1 MTTRRNFAFVW
12 LGYFAALAL
21 ALYGMTEARRW
32 AMAELD
38 TPEARARQREWQDA
52 VAKQIDDPKY
62 PVKRRPVKS
71 TEPPMLRLLRDHFAA
86 ACAVNLLAVTIFY
99 WFLTFIIR
107 GMLRAKQLHAR
118 PSDAERAV
126 QMIAGSSEPRL

>member
-1 MTTRRNFAFVW
+1 MTTRRNHVFAW

-38 TPEARARQREWQDA
+38 TPEARARQREWQET
-52 VAKQIDDPKY
+52 VAKQIEDPKY

-71 TEPPMLRLLRDHFAA
+71 AEPPMLRLLRDHFAA

-99 WFLTFIIR
+99 WFFTFIIR

-118 PSDAERAV
+118 PSDSERVV
-126 QMIAGSSEPRL
+126 QMIAGSSEPRA

>member
-1 MTTRRNFAFVW
+1 MTTRRNSAFVW

-21 ALYGMTEARRW
+21 ALYAMTELRRW

-52 VAKQIDDPKY
+52 VAKQIEDPKY

-71 TEPPMLRLLRDHFAA
+71 TEPPMLRLLRDHFV
-86 ACAVNLLAVTIFY
+86 AVSVTNMLAVTIFY
-99 WFLTFIIR
+99 WFFTFIIR
-107 GMLRAKQLHAR
+107 GTLRAKQLHAR

-126 QMIAGSSEPRL
+126 QLIAGNSEPRA

>member
-1 MTTRRNFAFVW
+1 MTTRRNHAFAW

-21 ALYGMTEARRW
+21 ALYGMTEARKW

-38 TPEARARQREWQDA
+38 TPEARARQREWQDT
-52 VAKQIDDPKY
+52 VAKQIQDPNY

-71 TEPPMLRLLRDHFAA
+71 AEPPMLRLLRDHFAA
-86 ACAVNLLAVTIFY
+86 ACSVNLLAVTIFY
-99 WFLTFIIR
+99 WFFTFIIR

-118 PSDAERAV
+118 PNDSERVV
-126 QMIAGSSEPRL
+126 QMIAGNSEPRA